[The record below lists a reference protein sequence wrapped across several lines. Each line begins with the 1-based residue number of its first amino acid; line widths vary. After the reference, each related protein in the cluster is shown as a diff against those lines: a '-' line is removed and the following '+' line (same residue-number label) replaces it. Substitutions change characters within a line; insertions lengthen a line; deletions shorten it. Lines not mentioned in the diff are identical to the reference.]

1 MQQKLNLVLDLDE
14 TLIFSIYEDIS
25 REQLML
31 LYGCNLS
38 FYLEENKL
46 NFSCIPI
53 PYIQYYLNQSSNKYY
68 VFIRPY
74 LIFFLINLSKYYNI
88 ILYTNA
94 TKKYSYI
101 IIKFIN
107 DLINKCIKIDNIFK
121 IIYHRNSNYIIEKDL
136 DRLSIYDNNI
146 NINNTIII
154 DDNKKAWNINYYKI
168 IYEIPKFNI
177 WNTNYKLD
185 NTLKILYN
193 DLILFY
199 NNKIFKKNIEYTLLN
214 FN

>member
-1 MQQKLNLVLDLDE
+1 MNKKLNLILDLDE

-31 LYGCNLS
+31 LNGCNLS
-38 FYLEENKL
+38 FNLEENKL

-53 PYIQYYLNQSSNKYY
+53 PYKNYYFKKSYNKYY

-74 LIFFLINLSKYYNI
+74 LIYFLISLSKYYNI

-94 TKKYSYI
+94 TKTYTYI

-107 DLINKCIKIDNIFK
+107 DLINKFNKVDNIFK
-121 IIYHRNSNYIIEKDL
+121 IIYYRNSNFINEKDL
-136 DRLSIYDNNI
+136 NRLYIYDNSI
-146 NINNTIII
+146 NITNSIII
-154 DDNKKAWNINYYKI
+154 DDNKNAWNKYYNEI

-177 WNTNYKLD
+177 YNDNFKLD
-185 NTLKILYN
+185 NILHILHD

-199 NNKIFKKNIEYTLLN
+199 NNKIFNKNLKYTLLN